1 MSSFTWS
8 EEMALDLPA
17 IDHLHTECT
26 DLINAVIAASDADLL
41 SAWDKLIA
49 HTAEHFAQEDRWMQD
64 TGFAPNNC
72 HSSQH
77 AIVLKIMREGAEKG
91 ANGDLGIVRQMA
103 QELTLWLPHHIDAM
117 DAGLVMH
124 LRNVGYN
131 TETGEITAPEALP
144 ETTLT
149 SCSVEPCDDHA

>member
-1 MSSFTWS
+1 MQ
-8 EEMALDLPA
+8 LPLQNFRKNA
-17 IDHLHTECT
+17 HKS
-26 DLINAVIAASDADLL
+26 LIHMEAASP
-41 SAWDKLIA
+41 KMRNR
-49 HTAEHFAQEDRWMQD
+49 HFGVEL
-64 TGFAPNNC
+64 GC

-91 ANGDLGIVRQMA
+91 ANGDLSIVRQMA